1 MTKCADSILRNAAD
15 AKARMDALVQ
25 LAGRSSLRYEPALLI
40 LTWGEETLEQV
51 TDRVS
56 HDHHSASQLACT
68 TRKLMRGQLGIAELV
83 DAFDRIGVLQITDSE
98 DLDLS
103 LAAVLRRTVPD
114 VLVRTQV
121 VIHLNGELKVK
132 W

>member
-1 MTKCADSILRNAAD
+1 
-15 AKARMDALVQ
+15 
-25 LAGRSSLRYEPALLI
+25 
-40 LTWGEETLEQV
+40 
-51 TDRVS
+51 
-56 HDHHSASQLACT
+56 
-68 TRKLMRGQLGIAELV
+68 MRGQLGIAELV
-83 DAFDRIGVLQITDSE
+83 DVFDRIGVLQITDSE

>member
-1 MTKCADSILRNAAD
+1 MDS
-15 AKARMDALVQ
+15 LVQ

-40 LTWGEETLEQV
+40 LTWGEETFEQV

-56 HDHHSASQLACT
+56 SDHHSTSRLACT
-68 TRKLMRGQLGIAELV
+68 TRKLIRRQLGITELV
-83 DAFDRIGVLQITDSE
+83 DAFDRVGVLHITDSE

-103 LAAVLRRTVPD
+103 LAAVLQRTVPD

-121 VIHLNGELKVK
+121 AIHLNGELAAVRQTQRRRR
-132 W
+132 